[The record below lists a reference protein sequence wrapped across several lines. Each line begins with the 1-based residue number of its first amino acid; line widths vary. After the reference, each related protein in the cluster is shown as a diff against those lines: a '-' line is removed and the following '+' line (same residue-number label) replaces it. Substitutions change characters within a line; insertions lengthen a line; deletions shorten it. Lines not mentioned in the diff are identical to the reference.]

1 MEVIQEVMDY
11 IYDLLNFKVQIVPV
25 ISIYLIYLLIIKIR
39 EQLKFKYAPVYCL
52 LPVFQNS
59 RRLENFFMNEVEN
72 VDEEIIKV
80 KKDCFTS
87 YVIDSTVIPIVIGIL
102 LGWLNINKGIFYTVL
117 VLILLKRISQFSI
130 CFIEI
135 LKEQLLLRKD
145 TIRLFLFYVAFILIM
160 YRGMTEAYTLTST
173 DVIESVGYYFN
184 KILEMIVN
192 YIVAWIGIPTELLS
206 SPSST
211 PEPELAINEEL

>member
-1 MEVIQEVMDY
+1 MNY
-11 IYDLLNFKVQIVPV
+11 IYNLVNFKVQIVPV

-39 EQLKFKYAPVYCL
+39 EQLKSKYAPVYCS

-59 RRLENFFMNEVEN
+59 KRLENFFMNKVEN

-102 LGWLNINKGIFYTVL
+102 LGWLNINKDIFYTTL

-135 LKEQLLLRKD
+135 IKEQLLLRKD
-145 TIRLFLFYVAFILIM
+145 TIRLFLFYSAFILIM

-184 KILEMIVN
+184 KIIEMIVN

>member
-1 MEVIQEVMDY
+1 MNY

-25 ISIYLIYLLIIKIR
+25 ISIYLAYLLIIKVR
-39 EQLKFKYAPVYCL
+39 EQLRFKYAPVYCS

-59 RRLENFFMNEVEN
+59 RRLESFFMTQVEN
-72 VDEEIIKV
+72 SNEEIIKV

-102 LGWLNINKGIFYTVL
+102 LGLFNINKDIFYTVL
-117 VLILLKRISQFSI
+117 VLILLKRILQFSI

-135 LKEQLLLRKD
+135 IKEQLLVRKD
-145 TIRLFLFYVAFILIM
+145 KIKLFIFYVAFILIM
-160 YRGMTEAYTLTST
+160 YRGMTEAYTLTSA
-173 DVIESVGYYFN
+173 DAIESVGYYFN
-184 KILEMIVN
+184 KILEIAGN

-206 SPSST
+206 SPLSNIES
-211 PEPELAINEEL
+211 ELAIDEEL